1 METLELT
8 YKMAIKK
15 SELYSSLWKS
25 CDELRGGMDA
35 SQYKDYVLT
44 LLFVKYISDKYKGK
58 KFSAIK
64 VPEGAS
70 FDDMVALVGTSNI
83 GDDIN
88 KKILNPIKE
97 ANRLNDFPDFNDE
110 GKLGKGKDLIDTVSN
125 LILIFNSPDLDFS
138 GNNANDDDLL
148 GDAYEYLMRHF
159 ATESGK
165 SKGQF
170 YTPAE
175 VSRILAK
182 VIGINSSNSTTQTTA
197 YDPTCGSG
205 SLLLKVAEEAEK
217 NITLYGQE
225 KEIATANLARMNM
238 ILHGNPSAEII
249 ADNTLS
255 RPYWKNDDI
264 TLKTFDY
271 IVANPPF
278 SLKNWSNGVSGV
290 NDYGRFGF
298 KNTEYKNDD
307 NKSSLNVGTPPEKN
321 GDYAFLLH
329 ILKSLRTKGKAAVV
343 LPHGVLFRGNGEAE
357 IRKNILKKGYI
368 KGVIG
373 LPANLFYGTGIPAC
387 IIILDKEDA
396 DQRKGIFMI
405 DASKDFV
412 KDGNKNRLQEKDIRR
427 ITDVFNNN
435 IEVPRY
441 SRMVSLDEIAN
452 EKNDYNLN
460 IPRYIDTQGTED
472 IQDIDAHLF
481 GGIPERDIES
491 LKKYWAIFPDL
502 KNSLFEAQRKGYY
515 NLKVT
520 NDEVKRIIFH
530 HPQFL
535 AYRNQLQKTFDNW
548 IKDKRLYF
556 EQLGTGI
563 QPKKEISKLGDS
575 ILKAFK
581 KDSLINP
588 YDMYQHLMAY
598 WEEVMQDDF
607 YTIAIDGW
615 EAGKQWKREI
625 IKGKKGKDGKT
636 TKDKT
641 VDGLEGIIGKMIP
654 PDLLIQ
660 EYFSKQ
666 WEAVTDF
673 ETQIESAK
681 AELDEM
687 RQETEVENGIFSDL
701 EKVNLT
707 SIKGL
712 LKQRKSEKA
721 PKEEIA
727 VIENYIRLNEAISS
741 FTKLIKIQKETIEKL
756 VLELYP
762 KLTETE
768 IKDLVINKKWI
779 NHLENCLH
787 EEKERMSQTLTQR
800 ILELVERYRVA
811 LPQIQT
817 ALNEY
822 ETKVK
827 SHLQKMGWQW

>member
-1 METLELT
+1 
-8 YKMAIKK
+8 MAIKK

-97 ANRLNDFPDFNDE
+97 ANKLNDFPDFNDE
-110 GKLGKGKDLIDTVSN
+110 SKLGKGKDLIDTVSN

-175 VSRILAK
+175 VSRVLAK
-182 VIGINSSNSTTQTTA
+182 VIGINSHNSTAQTTA

-217 NITLYGQE
+217 TIDLYGQE

-255 RPYWKNDDI
+255 RAYWKDDNGMG
-264 TLKTFDY
+264 LKTFDY

-278 SLKNWSNGVSGV
+278 SLKNWSNGVNV
-290 NDYGRFGF
+290 NNDEYGRFELG
-298 KNTEYKNDD
+298 
-307 NKSSLNVGTPPEKN
+307 VPPEKN

-329 ILKSLRTKGKAAVV
+329 ILKSLRTTGKGAVV
-343 LPHGVLFRGNGEAE
+343 LPHGVLFRGNAEAE
-357 IRKNILKKGYI
+357 IRKKIVKKGYI
-368 KGVIG
+368 KGIIG

-387 IIILDKEDA
+387 ILILDKEGA
-396 DQRKGIFMI
+396 GQRKGIFMV
-405 DASKDFV
+405 DASKGFI
-412 KDGNKNRLQEKDIRR
+412 KDGNKNRLQEKDIRK
-427 ITDVFNNN
+427 ITDVFNNF
-435 IEVPRY
+435 IEIPKY
-441 SRMVSLDEIAN
+441 SRMVSLEKIAD

-460 IPRYIDTQGTED
+460 IPRYIDTQEVED

-481 GGIPERDIES
+481 GGIPERDIIS
-491 LKKYWAIFPDL
+491 LQRYWDIFPDL
-502 KNSLFEAQRKGYY
+502 KSSLLERQRKGYY
-515 NLKVT
+515 DLKIA
-520 NDEVKRIIFH
+520 NDEIRKTIFN

-535 AYRNQLQKTFDNW
+535 AYRNQLHQIFDKW
-548 IKDKRLYF
+548 IKEKQSYF
-556 EQLGTGI
+556 KQLSKGI
-563 QPKKEISKLGDS
+563 HPKKEIADLGDS
-575 ILKAFK
+575 ILKTFK
-581 KDSLINP
+581 NDALINP
-588 YDMYQHLMAY
+588 YNMYQYLMAY

-615 EAGKQWKREI
+615 QAGTQWEREI

-641 VDGLEGIIGKMIP
+641 VEGLEGIIGRMIP

-660 EYFSKQ
+660 EYFAKE

-673 ETQIESAK
+673 EVQIESAK
-681 AELDEM
+681 AELEEI
-687 RQETEVENGIFSDL
+687 QEETEVENGIFSDL

-707 SIKGL
+707 SVKGL

-756 VLELYP
+756 AIERYP
-762 KLTETE
+762 KLSENE

-779 NHLENCLH
+779 KHLESCLY
-787 EEKERMSQTLTQR
+787 EEKERISQTLTQR
-800 ILELVERYRVA
+800 IIELTERYNVT
-811 LPQIQT
+811 LPEMET
-817 ALNEY
+817 ALNKY
-822 ETKVK
+822 ESKVK
-827 SHLQKMGWQW
+827 SHLQKMGWKW

>member
-1 METLELT
+1 
-8 YKMAIKK
+8 MAIKK

-58 KFSAIK
+58 KFSAIN

-175 VSRILAK
+175 VSRVLAK
-182 VIGINSSNSTTQTTA
+182 VIGINSSNSTAQTTA

-225 KEIATANLARMNM
+225 KEIATANLAKMNM

-255 RPYWKNDDI
+255 RPYWKNDNDESG
-264 TLKTFDY
+264 LKTFDY

-278 SLKNWSNGVSGV
+278 SLKSWSNGVHIN
-290 NDYGRFGF
+290 NDEYGRF
-298 KNTEYKNDD
+298 D
-307 NKSSLNVGTPPEKN
+307 LGTPPDKN

-329 ILKSLRTKGKAAVV
+329 ILKSLRSKGKGAVV
-343 LPHGVLFRGNGEAE
+343 LPHGVLFRGNAE
-357 IRKNILKKGYI
+357 GAIRKNIIKKGYI
-368 KGVIG
+368 KGIIG

-387 IIILDKEDA
+387 IIVLDKEDA

-405 DASKDFV
+405 DASKGFV
-412 KDGNKNRLQEKDIRR
+412 KDGNKNRLQEKDIRK
-427 ITDVFNNN
+427 ITEVFNSFTE
-435 IEVPRY
+435 IAKY
-441 SRMVSLDEIAN
+441 SRMVFLEEIAN

-460 IPRYIDTQGTED
+460 IPRYIDAQETED

-481 GGIPERDIES
+481 GGIPERDIAS
-491 LKKYWAIFPDL
+491 LENYWTIFPDL

-515 NLKVT
+515 NLKVANEEIKKT
-520 NDEVKRIIFH
+520 IFN

-535 AYRNQLQKTFDNW
+535 AYRNQLQKSFDDW
-548 IKDKRLYF
+548 TKEKQLYF
-556 EQLGTGI
+556 EQLGKGI
-563 QPKKEISKLGDS
+563 HPKKEITDLGDS
-575 ILKAFK
+575 ILKTFENDA
-581 KDSLINP
+581 LINP
-588 YDMYQHLMAY
+588 YDMYQYLMAY

-607 YTIAIDGW
+607 YTIAIDDW
-615 EAGKQWKREI
+615 EAGKEWERQM

-636 TKDKT
+636 AKDKT
-641 VDGLEGIIGKMIP
+641 VDGLDGVIGKMIP
-654 PDLLIQ
+654 P
-660 EYFSKQ
+660 E
-666 WEAVTDF
+666 
-673 ETQIESAK
+673 
-681 AELDEM
+681 
-687 RQETEVENGIFSDL
+687 
-701 EKVNLT
+701 
-707 SIKGL
+707 
-712 LKQRKSEKA
+712 
-721 PKEEIA
+721 
-727 VIENYIRLNEAISS
+727 
-741 FTKLIKIQKETIEKL
+741 
-756 VLELYP
+756 
-762 KLTETE
+762 
-768 IKDLVINKKWI
+768 
-779 NHLENCLH
+779 
-787 EEKERMSQTLTQR
+787 
-800 ILELVERYRVA
+800 
-811 LPQIQT
+811 
-817 ALNEY
+817 
-822 ETKVK
+822 
-827 SHLQKMGWQW
+827 